1 MSLDSSFYAAEKSMS
16 SVRSTFG
23 EQQGSEFWQGMRDFL
38 LFMVEQGVCGAEAV
52 GFARI
57 PDSAEEAVD
66 LVVRSLPSALKN
78 RLHPIEARVV

>member
-23 EQQGSEFWQGMRDFL
+23 ERQGSEFWQGMRDFL
-38 LFMVEQGVCGAEAV
+38 LFMVEQGVFGAEAV

-57 PDSAEEAVD
+57 TDSAEEAVD
-66 LVVRSLPSALKN
+66 LIVRSLPPALKTGL
-78 RLHPIEARVV
+78 RPIEARVV